1 MGVFEKLPYLNYHD
15 INLDWLVKQTKT
27 NAKTNQA
34 IMDIFHWFQD
44 QGLVGVVTDI
54 TENADDTVKVDYVKF
69 PDETS
74 DDFTV
79 YNKDGVDG
87 LVSGLSGR
95 IDDNDTDIG
104 NLQGDVTGLDNRLGT
119 AEGDITSLQTSVS
132 SKVDK
137 TATRLSNVDLDTIK
151 GSGMSGFYYVS
162 GGCTNTPILY
172 AGLTVNCIDDN
183 VCFQYIQNDTA
194 EYVRQYVGGAWGSW
208 RQLAEEKYASQSF
221 TISDVD
227 TNYMSSIYESY
238 VQKYGRVCRLQLIG
252 QTTSNVAANTNCVVM
267 TLPSGYR
274 PVSQVRTSAPQWSV
288 NWNSPGAIGSTDLF
302 VTISTAGAVTI
313 NLGSNTKLA
322 GFVLDVTFL
331 TA

>member
-15 INLDWLVKQTKT
+15 INLDWLVKQTKK
-27 NAKTNQA
+27 NASDNTYLMK
-34 IMDIFHWFQD
+34 IFKWFQD
-44 QGLVGVVTDI
+44 QGLIGTVTNV
-54 TENADDTVKVDYVKF
+54 TENADDTVKIDYADV
-69 PDETS
+69 ETMTT

-79 YNKDGVDG
+79 YDKNGVDS
-87 LVSGLSGR
+87 LVSGLANDISGLDGR
-95 IDDNDTDIG
+95 LDTAEDNITD
-104 NLQGDVTGLDNRLGT
+104 LQGRMGT
-119 AEGDITSLQTSVS
+119 AEGEITSLHTAVS

-137 TATRLSNVDLDTIK
+137 TATRLSNVDLNTIK
-151 GSGMSGFYYVS
+151 GPGMSGFYYVS
-162 GGCTNTPILY
+162 GGCTNAPILY

-208 RQLAEEKYASQSF
+208 RQLAEASVSSQSF
-221 TISDVD
+221 SISDVD

-274 PVSQVRTSAPQWSV
+274 PLSQVRTSAPQWSV

-302 VTISTAGAVTI
+302 VTIATSGTVTI